1 MKMKLVRLCCR
12 PQEAILLTLLAIL
25 LILPGACTTY
35 PVTPQS
41 PEPEGTAPVI
51 HDLKAPKQVAP
62 SSNSPILCV
71 ATSDSGDVLSY
82 EWSATGGQI
91 QGEGDSA
98 IWIATDTTGDYTVT
112 VVVTDG
118 KGDKATGSVN
128 ITVTLKP
135 NRPPVVNSMRCQDC
149 SNGIEAS
156 RWKTYYIVCDASDPE
171 GDELNYSWL
180 ATIGKIE
187 GEGDHVVFRTF
198 GEYGNALITVI
209 VTDDKGNK
217 AEGYLAINIS
227 CCH

>member
-1 MKMKLVRLCCR
+1 MKMKLVWLYCR
-12 PQEAILLTLLAIL
+12 PQEAILLTLMAIL
-25 LILPGACTTY
+25 LILLSACTTY
-35 PVTPQS
+35 SVTPQP
-41 PEPEGTAPVI
+41 PEPESTAPVI

-62 SSNSPILCV
+62 SSSSQISCV
-71 ATSDSGDVLSY
+71 ATSENDDALSY
-82 EWSATGGQI
+82 EWSATGGEL
-91 QGEGDSA
+91 EGKADSA
-98 IWIATDTTGDYTVT
+98 IWMAPDTTGDYTVT

-135 NRPPVVNSMRCQDC
+135 NRPPAVDSMTCLNC

-187 GEGDHVVFRTF
+187 GEGDYIVFRTF

-209 VTDDKGNK
+209 VTDDKGNE

-227 CCH
+227 CCY

>member
-12 PQEAILLTLLAIL
+12 PQEAILLTLMAIL
-25 LILPGACTTY
+25 LVLPSACTTY
-35 PVTPQS
+35 SMTPQP
-41 PEPEGTAPVI
+41 PEPESTAPVI

-62 SSNSPILCV
+62 SSSSQISCV
-71 ATSDSGDVLSY
+71 ATSENDDALSY

-91 QGEGDSA
+91 QGEADS
-98 IWIATDTTGDYTVT
+98 IVWIAPDTTGDCTITVT
-112 VVVTDG
+112 VSDG
-118 KGDKATGSVN
+118 EGNNTTSAAH
-128 ITVTLKP
+128 IIVTLRP
-135 NRPPVVNSMRCQDC
+135 NRAPVVASMTCLNC

-187 GEGDHVVFRTF
+187 GEEDRVVFHTF
-198 GEYGNALITVI
+198 GEYGNALITVV
-209 VTDDKGNK
+209 VTDDKGNE